1 MRERSSCVDSHGE
14 ERKRTREESR
24 IKKMRKDECGRH
36 EERDDE
42 ENCGS
47 KPEERRERKRGK
59 RDGKRKKKIEEKKEK
74 RIVF

>member
-1 MRERSSCVDSHGE
+1 MKERSSCVDSHGE

-24 IKKMRKDECGRH
+24 IKKMRKDDCGRH

-47 KPEERRERKRGK
+47 KPEERRERKRGREREKK
-59 RDGKRKKKIEEKKEK
+59 REKDRKKERK
-74 RIVF
+74 R

>member
-24 IKKMRKDECGRH
+24 IKKMRKDDCGRH

-47 KPEERRERKRGK
+47 KPEERRERKRGRERERK
-59 RDGKRKKKIEEKKEK
+59 REKKIEKERK
-74 RIVF
+74 R